1 MREPIGGIMRLYEY
15 EAKEIFENARIPV
28 PPRMVART
36 VEEAKSATE
45 EIGLP
50 VAIKAQ
56 VLVGGRGKAG
66 GIGFADS
73 IEDVE
78 EIASNLL
85 GMRIKDTPVNS
96 VLIEKKLDV
105 ENEVYVGVTIDRFE
119 FKPVFIVSS
128 EGGVDIEEVAMT
140 HPEKIH
146 KMHIDVNET
155 LRSYQGRQLAKLA
168 GMRGKMIGSVGG
180 LFQRLYGVFKK
191 YDAKTAEINPLIIS
205 HESVYAADAK
215 LIIDDDS
222 LFRHPELK
230 EKGITLRHDVSE
242 LTEREKMAEAEGI
255 PYLDLDGNIGMFPG
269 GAGFGIASIDL
280 IKMLGGE
287 PANFM
292 DSGGGP
298 TPERIAKMLDLLV
311 DNPNVVAIFGARFGG
326 ISRCDD
332 FAKGVMIFLEEKG
345 TKKPIVMRMTGNK
358 WKEGMEILENAKKER
373 PELFEKIEV
382 FGIDT
387 PIEKVAKRA
396 VEAAKQETG
405 G

>member
-1 MREPIGGIMRLYEY
+1 
-15 EAKEIFENARIPV
+15 
-28 PPRMVART
+28 
-36 VEEAKSATE
+36 
-45 EIGLP
+45 
-50 VAIKAQ
+50 
-56 VLVGGRGKAG
+56 
-66 GIGFADS
+66 
-73 IEDVE
+73 
-78 EIASNLL
+78 
-85 GMRIKDTPVNS
+85 
-96 VLIEKKLDV
+96 
-105 ENEVYVGVTIDRFE
+105 
-119 FKPVFIVSS
+119 
-128 EGGVDIEEVAMT
+128 
-140 HPEKIH
+140 
-146 KMHIDVNET
+146 
-155 LRSYQGRQLAKLA
+155 
-168 GMRGKMIGSVGG
+168 
-180 LFQRLYGVFKK
+180 
-191 YDAKTAEINPLIIS
+191 
-205 HESVYAADAK
+205 
-215 LIIDDDS
+215 
-222 LFRHPELK
+222 
-230 EKGITLRHDVSE
+230 VSE

>member
-1 MREPIGGIMRLYEY
+1 
-15 EAKEIFENARIPV
+15 
-28 PPRMVART
+28 
-36 VEEAKSATE
+36 
-45 EIGLP
+45 
-50 VAIKAQ
+50 
-56 VLVGGRGKAG
+56 
-66 GIGFADS
+66 
-73 IEDVE
+73 
-78 EIASNLL
+78 
-85 GMRIKDTPVNS
+85 
-96 VLIEKKLDV
+96 
-105 ENEVYVGVTIDRFE
+105 VTIDRFE
-119 FKPVFIVSS
+119 FKPIFIVSS
-128 EGGVDIEEVAMT
+128 EGGVDIEEVAVSR
-140 HPEKIH
+140 PEKIH
-146 KMHIDVNET
+146 KMHIDVDEN
-155 LRSYQGRQLAKLA
+155 LRPYQGRQLAKLA
-168 GMRGKMIGSVGG
+168 GMKGKMIGSVGG
-180 LFQRLYGVFKK
+180 VFQRLYGVFKK
-191 YDAKTAEINPLIIS
+191 YDAKIAEINPLIVS
-205 HESVYAADAK
+205 GESVYAADAK

-222 LFRHPELK
+222 LFRHPDLK

-280 IKMLGGE
+280 VKMLGGE

-311 DNPNVVAIFGARFGG
+311 DNPKVVAIFGARFGG

-332 FAKGVMIFLEEKG
+332 FAKGIMIFLEEKG
-345 TKKPIVMRMTGNK
+345 TKKPIIMRMTGNK
-358 WKEGMEILENAKKER
+358 WREGMEILENAKRDR

-396 VEAAKQETG
+396 VEAAEQEAG

>member
-1 MREPIGGIMRLYEY
+1 MRLYEY

-28 PPRMVART
+28 PPRKVAKT
-36 VEEAKSATE
+36 AEEAKSAAE

-73 IEDVE
+73 VDEVE
-78 EIASNLL
+78 ELAKKLL
-85 GMRIKDTPVNS
+85 GLRIKDTPVNS
-96 VLIEKKLDV
+96 VLIEKKVDV
-105 ENEVYVGVTIDRFE
+105 DNELYVGITIDRFE
-119 FKPVFIVSS
+119 FKPIVIVSS
-128 EGGVDIEEVAMT
+128 EGGVDIEEVAESQ
-140 HPEKIH
+140 PEKIH
-146 KMHIDVNET
+146 KMHIEVNEN
-155 LRSYQGRQLAKLA
+155 LKAYQGRQLARLIGMEGKLI
-168 GMRGKMIGSVGG
+168 GKVGG
-180 LFQRLYGVFKK
+180 IFQRLYGVFKK

-205 HESVYAADAK
+205 GEDAMAADAK

-222 LFRHPELK
+222 MFRHPDLT
-230 EKGITLRHDVSE
+230 EKGITMRHDVSE
-242 LTEREKMAEAEGI
+242 LTEREKIAQEAGI
-255 PYLDLDGNIGMFPG
+255 PYVDLDGDIGMFPG

-280 IKMLGGE
+280 VKMLGGE

-298 TPERIAKMLDLLV
+298 TPERMAKMLNLLV

-345 TKKPIVMRMTGNK
+345 TKKPIIMRMTGNK
-358 WKEGMEILENAKKER
+358 WKEGMEILENAKKDR
-373 PELFEKIEV
+373 PELFKKIEV
-382 FGIDT
+382 YGIDT
-387 PIEKVAKRA
+387 PIEEVAKRA
-396 VEAAKQETG
+396 VEVARQEKG

>member
-1 MREPIGGIMRLYEY
+1 MRLYEY

-28 PPRMVART
+28 PPGKVART
-36 VEEAKSATE
+36 AEEAKNAAE

-66 GIGFADS
+66 GIGFADTPA
-73 IEDVE
+73 EVE
-78 EIASNLL
+78 EVASKLL
-85 GMRIKDTPVNS
+85 GLKIKDTPVSS
-96 VLIEKKLDV
+96 VLVEKKLDV
-105 ENEVYVGVTIDRFE
+105 DSEVYVGVTIDRFE
-119 FKPVFIVSS
+119 FKPIFIVSS
-128 EGGVDIEEVAMT
+128 EGGVDIEGVAES

-146 KMHIDVNET
+146 KMHIDVNEN
-155 LRSYQGRQLAKLA
+155 LKPYQGRQLAKLA
-168 GMRGKMIGSVGG
+168 GMKGKMIGSVGG
-180 LFQRLYGVFKK
+180 VFQRLYGVFKK
-191 YDAKTAEINPLIIS
+191 YDAKIAEINPLIVS
-205 HESVYAADAK
+205 GESVYAADAK

-222 LFRHPELK
+222 LFRHPDLK

-280 IKMLGGE
+280 VKMLGGE

-311 DNPNVVAIFGARFGG
+311 DNPKVVAIFGARFGG

-332 FAKGVMIFLEEKG
+332 FAKGIMIFLEEKG
-345 TKKPIVMRMTGNK
+345 TKKPIIMRMTGNK
-358 WKEGMEILENAKKER
+358 WREGMEILENAKR
-373 PELFEKIEV
+373 DQPELFEKIEV

-387 PIEKVAKRA
+387 PIEKVARRA
-396 VEAAKQETG
+396 VEAAEQETG

>member
-1 MREPIGGIMRLYEY
+1 MRLYEY
-15 EAKEIFENARIPV
+15 EAKEIFENAKIPV
-28 PPRMVART
+28 PPRKVARSA
-36 VEEAKSATE
+36 EEAKAAAK
-45 EIGLP
+45 EIGFP

-66 GIGFADS
+66 GIGFANSPEETEEITNRLLGLEIRDAPVHS
-73 IEDVE
+73 VLVEKKVDVE
-78 EIASNLL
+78 KELYI
-85 GMRIKDTPVNS
+85 
-96 VLIEKKLDV
+96 
-105 ENEVYVGVTIDRFE
+105 GVTIDRFE
-119 FKPVFIVSS
+119 FKPIVIVSS
-128 EGGVDIEEVAMT
+128 EGGVDIEKVAEEE
-140 HPEKIH
+140 PDKIH
-146 KMHIDVNET
+146 KLHIDVNDK
-155 LRSYQGRQLAKLA
+155 LRSYQGRLLASSA
-168 GMRGKMIGSVGG
+168 GLQGKMISKVGG
-180 LFQRLYGVFKK
+180 ILQRLYGVFKK
-191 YDAKTAEINPLIIS
+191 YDAKIAEINPLIVS
-205 HESVYAADAK
+205 GETVYAADAK
-215 LIIDDDS
+215 LILDDDS

-230 EKGITLRHDVSE
+230 EKGISIRHDVSE
-242 LTEREKMAEAEGI
+242 LTEREKLAQAEGI

-280 IKMLGGE
+280 IKQLGGE

-311 DNPNVVAIFGARFGG
+311 DNPKVVTIFGARFGG

-332 FAKGVMIFLEEKG
+332 FAKGVMIFLEAKG
-345 TKKPIVMRMTGNK
+345 TKKPMIMRMTGNK

-387 PIEKVAKRA
+387 PIEEVAKRA
-396 VEAAKQETG
+396 VEVAREEAG